1 MAETMR
7 AMVLE
12 RPTVMTMA
20 RRPRPEPGPD
30 DVLVRVHRV
39 GICGSDVHYYTHG
52 RIGSFVVER
61 PLVLGHETAGVIEAV
76 GSDVSPAR
84 IGERVAIEPG
94 VPDRTCEW
102 CRAGRYN
109 LCPNVAFLATPPYD
123 GSFADYLVTPSDFAF
138 GLPANVSLDEGALVE
153 PLSVGVYAVRRSG
166 LLPGQS
172 VAVVGAGPIGLV
184 TMQVAR
190 AAGAGRIIAID
201 REAARLTT
209 AAALGATETIDASS
223 SDAEATV
230 AELTGGR
237 GVDVV
242 FEAAGSP
249 LTCALA
255 VRLAV
260 RGGTVVN
267 IGLPPEDNFPYPLV
281 LAMAR
286 EIDVKTIFRY
296 ANVYPAAIAL
306 IASGRVDVRSL
317 VTHRFTLERAEDA
330 LRLADSRADGVIKAM
345 VEIA

>member
-1 MAETMR
+1 MSDTMR

-20 RRPRPEPGPD
+20 ERPKPKPGPGE
-30 DVLVRVHRV
+30 VLVRVHRV

-52 RIGSFVVER
+52 RIGSFVVEK
-61 PLVLGHETAGVIEAV
+61 PIVLGHETAGIIEAV
-76 GSDVSPAR
+76 GSGVSASR
-84 IGERVAIEPG
+84 VGERVAIEPG

-138 GLPANVSLDEGALVE
+138 ALPENVSLDEGALVE

-166 LLPGQS
+166 LLAGQT

-184 TMQVAR
+184 TQQVAR
-190 AAGAGRIIAID
+190 AAGAGRIVAID
-201 REAARLTT
+201 RESARLAT
-209 AAALGATETIDASS
+209 AKELGATDVIDASTA
-223 SDAEATV
+223 DPERALMA
-230 AELTGGR
+230 LTGGR

-249 LTCALA
+249 ATCALA
-255 VRLAV
+255 VKLAV

-267 IGLPPEDNFPYPLV
+267 IGLPPEDMFPYPLV
-281 LAMAR
+281 SAMAR
-286 EIDVKTIFRY
+286 EVDVKTIFRY

-306 IASGRVDVRSL
+306 IASGRVDVKRL
-317 VTHRFTLERAEDA
+317 VTHRFTLERAEAA
-330 LRLADSRADGVIKAM
+330 LQLADSRADGVIKAM
-345 VEIA
+345 VEVA

>member
-61 PLVLGHETAGVIEAV
+61 PLVLGHETAGVIEGV
-76 GSDVSPAR
+76 GSDVSPDR

-138 GLPANVSLDEGALVE
+138 ALPANVSLDEGALVE

-172 VAVVGAGPIGLV
+172 AAVVGAGPIGLV

-209 AAALGATETIDASS
+209 AAALGATETVDASS

-286 EIDVKTIFRY
+286 EIDVKTVFRY